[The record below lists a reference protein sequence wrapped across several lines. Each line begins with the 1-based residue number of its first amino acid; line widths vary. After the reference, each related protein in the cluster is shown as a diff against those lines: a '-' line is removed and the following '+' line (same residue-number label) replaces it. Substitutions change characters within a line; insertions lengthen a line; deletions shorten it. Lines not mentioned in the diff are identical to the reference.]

1 LKATL
6 LSEGPPNWVL
16 GMKSS
21 DWESFNCIQSE
32 FTSRPE
38 VQASLDRLASKRR
51 YFGTRS
57 LLIAGCSSTDIGLI
71 SGGTH
76 FLSVLLSL
84 LPPEFPLLLLQC
96 DRQSRKDSLPV
107 ALGLR
112 WIRISHG
119 RVGGVTNHHI
129 WVGVRHLKDW
139 QLAPRVSRSIGHIIC
154 HAERPRPCPR
164 EADFAH
170 CTTQDTLQRALL
182 RRPVVYPSHFSYTG
196 FGKRALTGDELCSAF
211 DIPNWMK
218 PTPAVLEGWVA
229 SDMFSFM
236 LPMQLFSA
244 VLE

>member
-1 LKATL
+1 L

-21 DWESFNCIQSE
+21 DWEFFNCVQYE

-51 YFGTRS
+51 YFGTRN
-57 LLIAGCSSTDIGLI
+57 LLIAACSSTDIGLI

-84 LPPEFPLLLLQC
+84 LPPEFPLLLQC

-112 WIRISHG
+112 WIRISHDG
-119 RVGGVTNHHI
+119 RVRGVTNHHI

-154 HAERPRPCPR
+154 YAERPRPCPSKTFSSVHC
-164 EADFAH
+164 FAG
-170 CTTQDTLQRALL
+170 QWFILL
-182 RRPVVYPSHFSYTG
+182 ISVTRDLVKG
-196 FGKRALTGDELCSAF
+196 L
-211 DIPNWMK
+211 
-218 PTPAVLEGWVA
+218 
-229 SDMFSFM
+229 
-236 LPMQLFSA
+236 
-244 VLE
+244 